1 MHMGVRIPKQRRSME
16 RKQRI
21 MDAAM
26 ALFAEKGLKGTSS
39 NEIAREAGVSIGTFY
54 NYFEDK
60 RSLFLEILEA
70 HLDNFITGIYS
81 LKRDGSITMK
91 ENIKSHIVKAFT
103 VFDLHPSF
111 HREALVM
118 KFTDPDVRRLFA
130 EVEKKQLVLITTLL
144 GYYRNDDSPRDL
156 EAMAKVIHSAVENV
170 AHYVKFLESPFDPGR
185 LIDELTEMISL
196 YVSSI

>member
-1 MHMGVRIPKQRRSME
+1 MRVRVPKQRRSRE

-21 MDAAM
+21 MDS
-26 ALFAEKGLKGTSS
+26 ALTLFSEKGLKGTSS

-54 NYFEDK
+54 SYFEDK
-60 RSLFLEILEA
+60 RSLFLEILEQ

-81 LKRDGSITMK
+81 LQRDDSITMK
-91 ENIKSHIVKAFT
+91 ENIKGHIVKAFT
-103 VFDLHPSF
+103 VFDMHASF
-111 HREALVM
+111 HKEALVM
-118 KFTDPDVRRLFA
+118 KFTDPQVRRLFE

-144 GYYRNDDSPRDL
+144 GYYRKDDSPKDL

-170 AHYVKFLESPFDPGR
+170 AHYVKFLESSFEPGR
-185 LIDELTEMISL
+185 LIDELTEMIAL

>member
-1 MHMGVRIPKQRRSME
+1 MRVRVPKQRRSRE

-21 MDAAM
+21 MDS
-26 ALFAEKGLKGTSS
+26 ALSLFSEKGLKGTSS

-54 NYFEDK
+54 SYFEDK
-60 RSLFLEILEA
+60 RSLFLEILEQ

-81 LKRDGSITMK
+81 LQRDDSITMK
-91 ENIKSHIVKAFT
+91 ENIKGHIVKAFT
-103 VFDLHPSF
+103 VFDMHASF
-111 HREALVM
+111 HKEALVM
-118 KFTDPDVRRLFA
+118 KFTDPQVRRLFE

-144 GYYRNDDSPRDL
+144 GYYRKDDSPKDL

-170 AHYVKFLESPFDPGR
+170 AHYVKFLESSFEQGR
-185 LIDELTEMISL
+185 LIDELTEMIAL

>member
-1 MHMGVRIPKQRRSME
+1 MGVRVPKQRRSME

-21 MDAAM
+21 MDAALT
-26 ALFAEKGLKGTSS
+26 LFAEKGLKGTSS

-54 NYFEDK
+54 SYFEDK
-60 RSLFLEILEA
+60 RTLFLEILEA

-81 LKRDGSITMK
+81 LKRDDSVTMK
-91 ENIKSHIVKAFT
+91 ENIRGHIVKALA

-130 EVEKKQLVLITTLL
+130 EVERKQLVLITTLL

-170 AHYVKFLESPFDPGR
+170 AHYVKFLESPFDPER
-185 LIDELTEMISL
+185 LVDELTEMISL